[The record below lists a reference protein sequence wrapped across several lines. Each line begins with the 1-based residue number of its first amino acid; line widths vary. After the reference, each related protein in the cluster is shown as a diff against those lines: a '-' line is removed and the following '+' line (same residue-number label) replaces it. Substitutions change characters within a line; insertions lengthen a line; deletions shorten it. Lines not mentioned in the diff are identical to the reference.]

1 MTMAIETERNLIAFD
16 ASKFNYGQITID
28 SAPIS
33 WRVNRYDR
41 DGEIFAL
48 EDLEELAGPVVVAS
62 LAVNSFAYGN
72 YAGRKIIE
80 KAHEL
85 EVPTAVIAEESMRE
99 YLFVFESILFVPR
112 KKGNVSDTLKTWFST
127 LQTES

>member
-1 MTMAIETERNLIAFD
+1 MTIDTERNLIAFD

-62 LAVNSFAYGN
+62 LAVNSFANGN

-80 KAHEL
+80 RAHEL

-112 KKGNVSDTLKTWFST
+112 KKGKVSDTLKTWFLT
-127 LQTES
+127 L

>member
-1 MTMAIETERNLIAFD
+1 MTIDTERNLIAFD

-62 LAVNSFAYGN
+62 LAVNSFANGN

-80 KAHEL
+80 RAHEL

-112 KKGNVSDTLKTWFST
+112 KKGKVSDTLKTWFST
-127 LQTES
+127 L

>member
-1 MTMAIETERNLIAFD
+1 MTMTIDTERNLIAFD

-62 LAVNSFAYGN
+62 LAVNSFANGN

-80 KAHEL
+80 RAHEL

-112 KKGNVSDTLKTWFST
+112 KKGKVSDTLKTWFST
-127 LQTES
+127 L